1 MIEALLGF
9 AGIFA
14 LSFLRIPIG
23 FSMGIVG
30 FVGLALMRNWNS
42 AIASATQTI
51 YESGFNYVLSV
62 IPLFVLMGN
71 LIARA
76 GMSRELFDAAY
87 SWIGHW
93 RGGLAM
99 STVVASAG
107 FGSVCGSSVATA
119 ATMSKVCY
127 APMKRLGYSDALAAG
142 SIAAGGTL
150 GILIPPSTVM
160 VIYGIMT
167 ETNIGALFAAGMLPG
182 LLAVALLLLA
192 VAWTTWRDPAAGP
205 PGPRSEWPARWRA
218 LRGVWGVAVLFAV
231 SVGGIYFGVF
241 TATEG
246 AAVGAFGSFVFA
258 LARGSLGWKVLFEI
272 LVESARTTAMLFVIL
287 IGAFV
292 FSNFVNF
299 TSMPADLRGFV
310 ERFEVHPMMVMAV
323 ICVIYVLLGT
333 AMEELSMIL
342 LTVPVFFPLVMHLG
356 FDPVWFGIIIV
367 VVVEIGLISPP
378 VGMNMFVVQTL
389 LPKVSLRTVFRGVWP
404 FVVADCIRLAI
415 LVAFPAISLWLPGLL
430 FPK

>member
-107 FGSVCGSSVATA
+107 FGSVCV
-119 ATMSKVCY
+119 
-127 APMKRLGYSDALAAG
+127 P
-142 SIAAGGTL
+142 
-150 GILIPPSTVM
+150 
-160 VIYGIMT
+160 
-167 ETNIGALFAAGMLPG
+167 
-182 LLAVALLLLA
+182 
-192 VAWTTWRDPAAGP
+192 
-205 PGPRSEWPARWRA
+205 
-218 LRGVWGVAVLFAV
+218 
-231 SVGGIYFGVF
+231 
-241 TATEG
+241 
-246 AAVGAFGSFVFA
+246 
-258 LARGSLGWKVLFEI
+258 LAR
-272 LVESARTTAMLFVIL
+272 SAT
-287 IGAFV
+287 
-292 FSNFVNF
+292 
-299 TSMPADLRGFV
+299 
-310 ERFEVHPMMVMAV
+310 
-323 ICVIYVLLGT
+323 
-333 AMEELSMIL
+333 
-342 LTVPVFFPLVMHLG
+342 
-356 FDPVWFGIIIV
+356 
-367 VVVEIGLISPP
+367 
-378 VGMNMFVVQTL
+378 
-389 LPKVSLRTVFRGVWP
+389 
-404 FVVADCIRLAI
+404 
-415 LVAFPAISLWLPGLL
+415 
-430 FPK
+430 